1 MSKSFTSR
9 ANQALSTSPVRRI
22 MQKFRKATSGVAAI
36 EFAMTMPILIMMVA
50 ASVNFGHVI
59 YVKHSMQAV
68 AGEALRSVSYGQLAF
83 ADAETFAK
91 NQLPKVGDRSQS
103 QWDVKIVED
112 AGAKEVKITIKVET
126 KLTSLM
132 PFPYTTADIFSDELK
147 VVLVAPLITAFS
159 PVT

>member
-1 MSKSFTSR
+1 MFIFRNTAKKAGTPK
-9 ANQALSTSPVRRI
+9 ANKGNIFR
-22 MQKFRKATSGVAAI
+22 KFRKATSGVAAI
-36 EFAMTMPILIMMVA
+36 EFALTMPILIMMVA

-68 AGEALRSVSYGQLAF
+68 AGEALRSVSYGQLPY

-91 NQLPKVGDRSQS
+91 NQLPRVGNRTPS
-103 QWDVKIVED
+103 QWDVKIVEN
-112 AGAKEVKITIKVET
+112 AGTKEVTITIKVDT

-132 PFPYTTADIFSDELK
+132 PFPYVSADIFADELK

-159 PVT
+159 PT